1 MMLPFRNILIGLL
14 FLIVSLPPTA
24 FGLEIRFQAE
34 AEVHDEKVTLGDISR
49 ITPDS
54 ERARQLAALKLFPA
68 PQPGRQT
75 TRHAADVTKQ
85 INKNFTETIEGINW
99 GGADTIRIRRASIH
113 IGSEEIREIL
123 DNYLSRNKNYLPPAD
138 IRFKEIHLTQP
149 FDLPA
154 GVLETEVIPVDPSIL
169 SSHRFTVIFRIDS
182 RVEKNLAVQAELEAI
197 APVAVAAANLRR
209 GTVIQ
214 ESDISFAQ
222 LDIINLR
229 NPCLDPEELIGKRIK
244 RSVRQGY
251 PFDLQAVELP
261 PIIRRGELVTIF
273 VRKGPLLVTAKGIAR
288 HDAIQGAMVKVLNK
302 NSKKEILCRA
312 EEPGLVQVEL

>member
-1 MMLPFRNILIGLL
+1 MLPLRSILIGLF
-14 FLIVSLPPTA
+14 FLIVSLPATA

-34 AEVHDEKVTLGDISR
+34 AEVRGKSVTLGDISC

-54 ERARQLAALKLFPA
+54 ERARQLAALKLFKA
-68 PQPGRQT
+68 PQPGRET
-75 TRHAADVTKQ
+75 TRRAADVTKQ
-85 INKNFTETIEGINW
+85 IINRHNDTLEGIDW
-99 GGADTIRIRRASIH
+99 GGADTIRIKRAAIH
-113 IGSEEIREIL
+113 IGPDEIREIL

-138 IRFKEIHLTQP
+138 NRFKELHLDHP
-149 FDLPA
+149 FDLPV
-154 GVLETEVIPVDPSIL
+154 GVLETEVIPADPSIL

-182 RVEKNLAVQAELEAI
+182 KVEKNIAIRAELEAL

-209 GTVIQ
+209 GTVIHD
-214 ESDISFAQ
+214 SDISFAQ

-229 NPCLDPEELIGKRIK
+229 NPCLDPAELIGKRIK
-244 RSVRQGY
+244 RSIRQGY
-251 PFDLQAVELP
+251 PFDRLAVELP

-312 EEPGLVQVEL
+312 DGPGLVQVEL